1 MEDNK
6 HLKELLE
13 SDEKMERTELAP
25 GLTVEEI
32 RALFFDK
39 ATLREPPYKVY
50 QLNQEGHRYYYRFED
65 GEPVLYPSVTT
76 LIAQTMPTNYGLL
89 EWIKANGQ
97 NADTL
102 RDLAAAY
109 GTFMHAQFERLII
122 GRRYDFAEVPALLRE
137 YMDRENLPESFYFES
152 MKKIKKDVLAFAQFL
167 FDWKVR
173 PLAIEIGLVHPE
185 YHYAGCIDMP
195 CIMTDPKT
203 GEEFTA
209 IVDFKSGRKGF
220 YEDHEIQ
227 LHLYKPMW
235 EVNFPEFP
243 VSRVFNFS
251 PKDWRK
257 APSYNLKDQTGSK
270 NAEKIPHLLAL
281 AAIEDEKRDNIL
293 TVVHG
298 ELNLDTMNIGDCY
311 AELSLAKL
319 IQGDFAKPEEA
330 EKPAKTPRKSTKS
343 EKTGDL
349 SSEPKKA
356 RKTKKTAKL
365 NEAEIEAASADLF
378 EEVQQLKEERK

>member
-1 MEDNK
+1 MEPEAEGK
-6 HLKELLE
+6 
-13 SDEKMERTELAP
+13 RELAP
-25 GLTVEEI
+25 GLTIEEI
-32 RALFFDK
+32 KALFFDSS
-39 ATLREPPYKVY
+39 ALREPPYKVY
-50 QLNQEGHRYYYRFED
+50 QLNQDGHRYYYRHED
-65 GEPVLYPSVTT
+65 GEPILYPSVTT
-76 LIAQTMPTNYGLL
+76 LLAQTMPTNYGLL

-102 RDLAAAY
+102 RDLAASY
-109 GTFMHAQFERLII
+109 GTFMHMQFERLII
-122 GRRYDFAEVPALLRE
+122 NRRYDFAEVPALLQE
-137 YMDRENLPESFYFES
+137 YIERENLPASFYFES

-167 FDWKVR
+167 SDWKVR

-195 CIMTDPKT
+195 CVMTDPKT

-227 LHLYKPMW
+227 LHLYRMMW
-235 EVNFPEFP
+235 EVNFPDFP

-270 NAEKIPHLLAL
+270 NAEKIPYLLAL
-281 AAIEDEKRDNIL
+281 AKIENEKRDNIL

-298 ELNLDTMNIGDCY
+298 ELDLDAMNIGDCFL
-311 AELSLAKL
+311 EISLAKL
-319 IQGDFAKPEEA
+319 IQGDFSKEET
-330 EKPAKTPRKSTKS
+330 EPASKAVKTPRKSK
-343 EKTGDL
+343 KTAEPGDL
-349 SSEPKKA
+349 SSGTEKA
-356 RKTKKTAKL
+356 VKTKKREKL
-365 NEAEIEAASADLF
+365 PEAADGLF
-378 EEVQQLKEERK
+378 SEELKNA